1 MKKIGEKSSMEKKNN
16 MTLGI
21 TLIILSAVC
30 TSFGQ
35 LFWKI
40 SSINIL
46 YLLIGFF
53 LYGIGAILM
62 IVALKFG
69 QLSVIQPLMCVS
81 YVFAL
86 IIGYIF
92 LGEVVS
98 TMELIGIV
106 IIIAGVISI
115 ARGGKNE

>member
-1 MKKIGEKSSMEKKNN
+1 MEKKSN
-16 MTLGI
+16 MPLGI

-35 LFWKI
+35 LFWKM
-40 SSINIL
+40 SSTDIV
-46 YLLIGFF
+46 YLLIGFL
-53 LYGIGAILM
+53 LYGVGALLM

-86 IIGYIF
+86 INGYIF
-92 LGEVVS
+92 LDEVVS
-98 TMELIGIV
+98 PMQFIGIV
-106 IIIAGVISI
+106 VIIIGVIFI
-115 ARGGKNE
+115 ARGGKDE

>member
-1 MKKIGEKSSMEKKNN
+1 MEKKNN
-16 MTLGI
+16 LTLGI
-21 TLIILSAVC
+21 ALIILSAVC

-35 LFWKI
+35 FFWKI
-40 SSINIL
+40 SSTDIL
-46 YLLIGFF
+46 YLLVGFF
-53 LYGIGAILM
+53 LYGIGAVLM

-86 IIGYIF
+86 IIGYVF
-92 LGEVVS
+92 LGELVS
-98 TMELIGIV
+98 PMELIGIIV
-106 IIIAGVISI
+106 IIVGVIFI

>member
-1 MKKIGEKSSMEKKNN
+1 MEKKSN

-21 TLIILSAVC
+21 ALIIVSALC

-40 SSINIL
+40 GSTDAL

-53 LYGIGAILM
+53 LYGIGALFM

-86 IIGYIF
+86 ISGYVF
-92 LGEVVS
+92 LDEVVS
-98 TMELIGIV
+98 PMQFIGIV
-106 IIIAGVISI
+106 IIIIGVIFI
-115 ARGGKNE
+115 ARGGKDE